1 MDSFL
6 YKTVKGNLNW
16 YLVDTAGIKTVSYS
30 RYGLNLGGLNTHLT
44 LRWRGTIF
52 MLNTS
57 ERKGKLF
64 GKTEYVVGF
73 AFDENE
79 KNVILVRKQRPEWQ
93 KGALNGPGG
102 HIEDGESMLVA
113 MAREFKEEV
122 GIETNP
128 YVWRHKVTIQGNGW
142 RVYFLSLK
150 LTDKVFYSARSVTD
164 ELVTFVNMNELFKFT
179 MIQNLRWL
187 IPYCQYKSD
196 LEEKVTYIGE

>member
-1 MDSFL
+1 M
-6 YKTVKGNLNW
+6 V
-16 YLVDTAGIKTVSYS
+16 
-30 RYGLNLGGLNTHLT
+30 
-44 LRWRGTIF
+44 
-52 MLNTS
+52 
-57 ERKGKLF
+57 
-64 GKTEYVVGF
+64 EYVVGF

-102 HIEDGESMLVA
+102 HIEGGESMLVA

-128 YVWRHKVTIQGNGW
+128 YTWILKVVIEGKGW
-142 RVYFLSLK
+142 KVYFLSLK

-164 ELVTFVNMNELFKFT
+164 ELVTFVNMKELHQRS
-179 MIQNLRWL
+179 MINNLRWL

-196 LEEKVTYIGE
+196 LEEKVTYIGG